1 MKAHGKMTKMLTFMQ
16 LLELLGLVLKM
27 KITYVGTA

>member
-16 LLELLGLVLKM
+16 LLKLLGLVLKM